1 MKTGKYSLCIE
12 AYFTTTERENLDG
25 IEPIFS
31 DDAELQRFES
41 QTQICPVP
49 YFLGISWHPSCKLS
63 SARIKLAMT
72 LLKHPRIISPC
83 PYAK

>member
-1 MKTGKYSLCIE
+1 MKTGKYSLCII

-25 IEPIFS
+25 IVPILS

-49 YFLGISWHPSCKLS
+49 YFP
-63 SARIKLAMT
+63 
-72 LLKHPRIISPC
+72 
-83 PYAK
+83 